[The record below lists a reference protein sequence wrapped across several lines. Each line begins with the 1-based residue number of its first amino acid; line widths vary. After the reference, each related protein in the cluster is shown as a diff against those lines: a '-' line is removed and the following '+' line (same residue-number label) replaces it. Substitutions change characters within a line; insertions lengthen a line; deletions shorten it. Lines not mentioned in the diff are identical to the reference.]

1 MGSPCFVRYHG
12 DMVTCEIVEAIGSWY
27 ACRYSWMR
35 LPMPWP
41 GRKAFAENKS
51 LADVVRDALTQYL
64 TSSGAQSSEVDRFT
78 FIGSGESLPE
88 GPSPLSERHDDAL
101 AEDYVT

>member
-1 MGSPCFVRYHG
+1 MVRIQIQLDETTH
-12 DMVTCEIVEAIGSWY
+12 AL
-27 ACRYSWMR
+27 ARQ
-35 LPMPWP
+35 
-41 GRKAFAENKS
+41 KAFAENKS
-51 LADVVRDALTQYL
+51 LADVVRDALTRYL